1 MSQPLSPTR
10 LDARS
15 WAEMAA
21 LALIWG
27 GSFVSI
33 HAALQEVGVFTA
45 VAFRVGLA
53 ALALWSWIALRRLP
67 VPWSLRWVVSCLFL
81 GLFNNILPFSLIIW
95 GQTHI
100 PSGLAGILN
109 ASNALFS
116 VGLAALVFRD
126 ERLTPRRAL
135 GVVMG
140 FGGVAL
146 TIGPGLLSS
155 LDLTSLGQLAVL
167 GASLSY
173 AVSAIFSRRMMAG
186 IHPEVVAA
194 GMLGVSS
201 LVMVPLAIWTEGA
214 PTLAYAWTT
223 WAGLLYI
230 SLLSSAFAY
239 LLFYRVLQRA
249 GAGNVSLV
257 TLMIAPVAVVLGALI
272 YREALAPHAYLG
284 MALILAGMAVID
296 GRGLSFFRVKNP

>member
-1 MSQPLSPTR
+1 MTQARLST
-10 LDARS
+10 RS

-33 HAALQEVGVFTA
+33 HAALEEVGVFTA

-53 ALALWSWIALRRLP
+53 ALALWSWVLLRGLP
-67 VPWSLRWVVSCLFL
+67 VPLGWRYIGICLFL
-81 GLFNNILPFSLIIW
+81 GLFNNIIPFSLIIW

-109 ASNALFS
+109 ASNAIFS
-116 VGLAALVFRD
+116 VGLAALVFPD

-135 GVVMG
+135 GVVLG

-146 TIGPGLLSS
+146 TIGPGLLAS

-173 AVSAIFSRRMMAG
+173 AVSAIFSRRMARG
-186 IHPEVVAA
+186 LRPEVVAA
-194 GMLGVSS
+194 GMLSASS
-201 LVMVPLAIWTEGA
+201 LVMVPFAIWAEGA
-214 PTLAYAWTT
+214 PSLDYAWST
-223 WAGLLYI
+223 WAGIFYI
-230 SLLSSAFAY
+230 SILSSSFAY
-239 LLFYRVLQRA
+239 ILFYGVLQRA

-257 TLMIAPVAVVLGALI
+257 TLMIAPVAVTLGAII

-284 MALILAGMAVID
+284 MGLILAGMAVID
-296 GRGLSFFRVKNP
+296 GRGTAFFRVKKP

>member
-1 MSQPLSPTR
+1 MTQTR
-10 LDARS
+10 LSTRS

-33 HAALQEVGVFTA
+33 HAALEEVGVFTA

-53 ALALWSWIALRRLP
+53 AVALWSWIAFKRLP
-67 VPWSLRWVVSCLFL
+67 VPLTGHFLRSCLFL
-81 GLFNNILPFSLIIW
+81 GVVNNILPFSLIIW

-109 ASNALFS
+109 ASNAIFA
-116 VGLAALVFRD
+116 VGLAALAFPD

-135 GVVMG
+135 GVAMG

-146 TIGPGLLSS
+146 TIGPGLLTR

-167 GASLSY
+167 GASLAY
-173 AVSAIFSRRMMAG
+173 AVSAIFSRHTMAG
-186 IHPEVVAA
+186 LRPEVVAA
-194 GMLGVSS
+194 GMLTVSS
-201 LVMVPLAIWTEGA
+201 LVMVPFALWAEGA
-214 PTLAYAWTT
+214 PTLDYAWTT

-230 SLLSSAFAY
+230 SVLSSAFAY
-239 LLFYRVLQRA
+239 ILYYGVLQRA
-249 GAGNVSLV
+249 GAGNASLV

-284 MALILAGMAVID
+284 MALILAGMAMID
-296 GRGLSFFRVKNP
+296 GRGLAIFRVKSP

>member
-1 MSQPLSPTR
+1 MTQARLSP
-10 LDARS
+10 RS

-33 HAALQEVGVFTA
+33 HAVLEEVGVFTA

-53 ALALWSWIALRRLP
+53 ALALWSWVLLRRLP
-67 VPWSLRWVVSCLFL
+67 VALGWRFLGICLFL
-81 GLFNNILPFSLIIW
+81 GLFNNIIPFSLIIW

-100 PSGLAGILN
+100 QSGLAGILN
-109 ASNALFS
+109 ASNAIFT
-116 VGLAALVFRD
+116 VGLAALVFPD
-126 ERLTPRRAL
+126 ERLTPQRAL
-135 GVVMG
+135 GVVLG
-140 FGGVAL
+140 FAGVAL
-146 TIGPGLLSS
+146 TVGPGLLAS

-173 AVSAIFSRRMMAG
+173 AVSAIFSRHLARG
-186 IHPEVVAA
+186 LRPEVVAA
-194 GMLGVSS
+194 GMLTASS
-201 LVMVPLAIWTEGA
+201 LAMLPFALWAEGWPA
-214 PTLAYAWTT
+214 LDYGFTT
-223 WAGLLYI
+223 WAGIFYI
-230 SLLSSAFAY
+230 SILSSAFAY
-239 LLFYRVLQRA
+239 ILFYGVLQRA

-257 TLMIAPVAVVLGALI
+257 TLMIAPVAVVLGAVI

-296 GRGLSFFRVKNP
+296 GRGLAFFRVKKP